1 MGNNRNNNENE
12 DIEAVAIIIIINTEE
27 VEGYIVDGR
36 MELRGEQVQMVKED
50 RGWGC
55 FRFFAIT
62 WRNRCGAKSARSDG
76 NQDLE
81 QLAEIATLG
90 INGAGGIQKLCKIIG
105 VWRSRGGGIERNT
118 KAEEEWEMGEIENLT
133 AVSQIKHLQAS
144 VPKAVGQINHNIQK

>member
-105 VWRSRGGGIERNT
+105 VWRSRGGELR
-118 KAEEEWEMGEIENLT
+118 E
-133 AVSQIKHLQAS
+133 
-144 VPKAVGQINHNIQK
+144 IQKRKKNGKWGKLKT